1 MFAPSFSRNAVGVRE
16 RNDMENIKMKI
27 RKFGPF
33 RAVGL
38 IARTSH
44 ADESN
49 DDTAIVS
56 KMRGWFLEHYLGG
69 LICHRLDRCEFFEV
83 YTDYETD
90 HLGEFTFMIGHRVWE
105 ICDVDDDM
113 MAIEVPR
120 RRYAVFKVNM
130 DKDFPYYETELEIIR
145 YFNENSNY
153 RRAYT
158 TDLIISN
165 GVEGRYYV
173 SIQ

>member
-1 MFAPSFSRNAVGVRE
+1 MFAPSFSRHASDVRE
-16 RNDMENIKMKI
+16 RKDGRTHMKI

-44 ADESN
+44 ADEL
-49 DDTAIVS
+49 DDETAIMS
-56 KMRGWFLEHYLGG
+56 KMRIGFLERYLGG
-69 LICHRLDRCEFFEV
+69 LICNRLDRCEYFEV
-83 YTDYETD
+83 FTDYETD

-120 RRYAVFKVNM
+120 RRYAVFKVDM
-130 DKDFPYYETELEIIR
+130 DRDYPYYETELEIR
-145 YFNENSNY
+145 HYFGAGSKY
-153 RRAYT
+153 KRAYT
-158 TDLIISN
+158 TDLIISY
-165 GVEGRYYV
+165 GLEG
-173 SIQ
+173 